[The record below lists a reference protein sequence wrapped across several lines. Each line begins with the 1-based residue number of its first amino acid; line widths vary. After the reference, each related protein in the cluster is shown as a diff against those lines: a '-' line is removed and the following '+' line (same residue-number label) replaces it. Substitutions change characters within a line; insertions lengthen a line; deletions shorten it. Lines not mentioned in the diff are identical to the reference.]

1 MRYRTNINV
10 QDENEHTI
18 EIYTGEDEP
27 VVPKKYN
34 NTQILQLDER
44 LIIFDESTGDVV
56 TFDGE
61 KWQSSS
67 DNFGEA
73 VMPSKYAVV
82 GTAIV
87 GTDIVGPNE

>member
-1 MRYRTNINV
+1 MPYITRIIV
-10 QDENEHTI
+10 QDSNEHTI

-27 VVPKKYN
+27 VVTKKYN

-44 LIIFDESTGDVV
+44 LIIFDETTGDVV

-61 KWQSSS
+61 NWQSGS

-73 VMPSKYAVV
+73 IMSSKYAVV

-87 GTDIVGPNE
+87 GTDVVGGI